1 MANQNTNEP
10 QAKATKTKTG
20 KKTFRQFIVFFLLS
34 IVTTV
39 VDLGTFSLFNY
50 LIFTGLKTI
59 PFQWWLFD
67 YSVINGGLCAFL
79 SFSISFALSQ
89 TFNFFIQR
97 KITFGANNNVLYS
110 GIMYAVMVLLV
121 FFFQLWVPTLV
132 REPIVNLVGANW
144 GDFIIKNFNM
154 TISFLIQF
162 PMNKWVIMRQRKVKT
177 AGETLE
183 KPL

>member
-1 MANQNTNEP
+1 MSETNSHSVTTP
-10 QAKATKTKTG
+10 KS
-20 KKTFRQFIVFFLLS
+20 KKTLRQFIIFFLLS

-50 LIFTGLKTI
+50 LIFTSLKTI

-67 YSVINGGLCAFL
+67 YSIINGGLCAFL
-79 SFSISFALSQ
+79 SFSISFVLSQ

-97 KITFGANNNVLYS
+97 KVTFGANNNVLYS
-110 GIMYAVMVLLV
+110 GIMYAAMVLLV
-121 FFFQLWVPTLV
+121 FFFQLWIPTLA
-132 REPIVNLVGANW
+132 RGPIVNLVGENW

-162 PMNKWVIMRQRKVKT
+162 PMNKWVIMRQRKSKSD
-177 AGETLE
+177 TLE
-183 KPL
+183 KSL

>member
-1 MANQNTNEP
+1 MSETIKNVSEP
-10 QAKATKTKTG
+10 KKG

-59 PFQWWLFD
+59 DFQWWLFN

-79 SFSISFALSQ
+79 SFSISFVISQ

-97 KITFGANNNVLYS
+97 KVTFGANNNVLYS
-110 GIMYAVMVLLV
+110 GLMYAVMVLLV
-121 FFFQLWVPTLV
+121 FFFQLWIPTLLH
-132 REPIVNLVGANW
+132 EPLANLVGSNW

-162 PMNKWVIMRQRKVKT
+162 PMNKWVIMRQKKAKPT
-177 AGETLE
+177 GEPLE
-183 KPL
+183 KTQ